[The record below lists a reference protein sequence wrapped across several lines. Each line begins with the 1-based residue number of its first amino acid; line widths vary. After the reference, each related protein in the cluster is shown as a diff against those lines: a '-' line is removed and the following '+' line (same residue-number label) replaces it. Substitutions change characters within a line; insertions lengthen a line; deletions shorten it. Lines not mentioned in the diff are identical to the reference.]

1 MSDDRLEQIRD
12 HHWNDH
18 PESCDIAYLLNCL
31 DRQQAVVKRYEA
43 ALRDERL
50 REALVV
56 CLNRLREYG
65 APEHDVGVVAALDAL
80 EDPRPFAKCQG
91 GED

>member
-31 DRQQAVVKRYEA
+31 DRQQAVVEA
-43 ALRDERL
+43 AQRF
-50 REALVV
+50 REFRQRADSTGWIQTL
-56 CLNRLREYG
+56 
-65 APEHDVGVVAALDAL
+65 AALDNAL
-80 EDPRPFAKCQG
+80 AALTQG
-91 GED
+91 EPDE